1 MKQKKKYYIIKN
13 SLLDRIINGTIFI
26 IGLIC
31 LIVLCGECESM
42 KVFIVSKIIAL
53 LVLVIN
59 FVIYNKFESIR
70 K

>member
-13 SLLDRIINGTIFI
+13 SLLDRIISGSIFI

-42 KVFIVSKIIAL
+42 KIFILSKTIALVVFI
-53 LVLVIN
+53 IN
-59 FVIYNKFESIR
+59 LIIYNKFESIR